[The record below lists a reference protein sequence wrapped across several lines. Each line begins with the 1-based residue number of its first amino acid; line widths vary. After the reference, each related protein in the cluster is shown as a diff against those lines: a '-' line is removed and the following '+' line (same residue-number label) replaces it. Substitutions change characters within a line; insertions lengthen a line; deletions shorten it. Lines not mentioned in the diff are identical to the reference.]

1 MLLLCSTDL
10 PARALVANMKAY
22 NGKYSCTS
30 CEDSGE
36 EGSNPLHRVWPFN
49 AESTTRSKATVMKAV
64 CDAVQQQTSVSFV
77 WSVIYMNGMYMT
89 LFMLYDY
96 QVLGYKGFPILC
108 WHPNFDVVKGMVTDY
123 LHCVLLGVTKT
134 LLNSWLDPKN
144 SSFDF
149 YIGREVSKFC
159 LS

>member
-10 PARALVANMKAY
+10 PARAVVTNMKAY

-49 AESTTRSKATVMKAV
+49 AESTTRNKATVMKAV

-77 WSVIYMNGMYMT
+77 WSVIYMNGCT
-89 LFMLYDY
+89 
-96 QVLGYKGFPILC
+96 
-108 WHPNFDVVKGMVTDY
+108 
-123 LHCVLLGVTKT
+123 
-134 LLNSWLDPKN
+134 
-144 SSFDF
+144 
-149 YIGREVSKFC
+149 
-159 LS
+159 

>member
-1 MLLLCSTDL
+1 MICRYSNRCFEWTNVHLQNHASVVFNCL

-49 AESTTRSKATVMKAV
+49 AESTTRNKATVMKAV

-77 WSVIYMNGMYMT
+77 WSVIYMNGCT
-89 LFMLYDY
+89 
-96 QVLGYKGFPILC
+96 
-108 WHPNFDVVKGMVTDY
+108 
-123 LHCVLLGVTKT
+123 
-134 LLNSWLDPKN
+134 
-144 SSFDF
+144 
-149 YIGREVSKFC
+149 
-159 LS
+159 